1 MMMFL
6 FLFLSVAPTII
17 NGASQAA
24 NMMRGSLQKL
34 LDISK
39 ILQGFGILP
48 KMKVN
53 VGTDKGVF
61 AYQYVG
67 EEVELLTL
75 VVEGEETRGSV
86 KDLEDVGGYE
96 ESRQGQRR

>member
-6 FLFLSVAPTII
+6 SVPPPAQGPLPVRGPDAIMH
-17 NGASQAA
+17 GDSQAA
-24 NMMRGSLQKL
+24 NMMRGILQKL

-75 VVEGEETRGSV
+75 VVEGKETRGSV
-86 KDLEDVGGYE
+86 KDLEDLGGI
-96 ESRQGQRR
+96 